1 MSVTGKLILEGK
13 MYHDFTI
20 GIPDVQGKITVKKKG
35 GSSFVL
41 FEYERVY
48 DPIRKFNIPK
58 RSIIGKVSDENGS
71 LMYPNENYQR
81 HFPAAVLPEERS
93 EAYRSCCLRIGAYLI
108 VDKVAQEYGLP
119 TMLEKYLGKDSGLLL
134 DLACY
139 SIISEDNAA
148 QYYPDF
154 AFSHPLFSQNMR
166 IYSDSKVSR
175 LLNSITKDHTIGFLD
190 SWNARRDR
198 RQRLYIS
205 YDSTNKNCQAGDVDI
220 VEFGKAKDDRG
231 LPVFNLAIA
240 FDKTNQVP
248 LFYEEYPGSINDVS
262 QFSFLVD
269 KVIDYG
275 YRRIGFILDRGYFS
289 KDNIRYMDDNGYS
302 FIIMVKG
309 MKSLV
314 SALVTSKIH
323 TFETS
328 RECSIRTYRV
338 YGTTVKSKLYADDT
352 KDRYVHIYYNPGRQA
367 AEREQLER
375 KIDNWKQ
382 FLKRFEGQV
391 LSFGKNITHY
401 FDIYYGKKGNIL
413 YAQEKPSVIETE
425 LSLCGYFCIV
435 TSEKMSAEEALILY
449 KGRDSS
455 EKLFSG
461 DKTFLGGRSMRVQS
475 QNALSSKIFIEF
487 VALIIRNRIY
497 TLLKEELFRI
507 DTRPNYMTV
516 PQAIRELEKIEMVR
530 RNNGTYRLDHAV
542 TKRQKNILNAFGLD
556 EEYVRF
562 KATEIGRLLAE
573 GKSLMDSDTD
583 KGEDED
589 GENEEYYFD

>member
-1 MSVTGKLILEGK
+1 

-20 GIPDVQGKITVKKKG
+20 GIPDVTGKITVKKKG

-41 FEYERVY
+41 FEYGRVY

-58 RSIIGKVSDENGS
+58 RAIIGKVSDKAAS

-81 HFPAAVLPEERS
+81 HFPTAVLPEERS
-93 EAYRSCCLRIGAYLI
+93 DAYRSCCLRIGAYLI
-108 VDKVAQEYGLP
+108 IDKVAQEYGLAP
-119 TMLEKYLGKDSGLLL
+119 MLEKHLGKDSGLLL

-154 AFSHPLFSQNMR
+154 AFSHPLFSHSMR

-175 LLNSITKDHTIGFLD
+175 LLGSITKDHTIGFLD

-205 YDSTNKNCQAGDVDI
+205 YDSTNKNCQAGEVDI
-220 VEFGKAKDDRG
+220 VEFGKAKDDKG
-231 LPVFNLAIA
+231 LPVFNLSLA

-262 QFSFLVD
+262 QFGFLVD
-269 KVIDYG
+269 KVIEYG
-275 YRRIGFILDRGYFS
+275 YRRMGFILDRGYFS
-289 KDNIRYMDDNGYS
+289 KDNIRYMDENGYS

-309 MKSLV
+309 MKDLV
-314 SALVTSKIH
+314 SALVSSRIH

-328 RECSIRTYRV
+328 RECAIRAYRV
-338 YGTTVKSKLYADDT
+338 YGTTVKARLYADDT
-352 KDRYVHIYYNPGRQA
+352 RDRYFHIYYNTGRQA
-367 AEREQLER
+367 AEREQLEQ
-375 KIDNWKQ
+375 KIESHKK
-382 FLKRFEGQV
+382 FFRRVEGRV
-391 LSFGKNITHY
+391 VSFSRNISHY
-401 FDIYYGKKGNIL
+401 FDIYYGKGDTFL
-413 YAQEKPSVIETE
+413 YAQEKASVIESE
-425 LSLCGYFCIV
+425 LALCGYFCIV
-435 TSEKMSAEEALILY
+435 TSERMGAEQALVLY

-507 DTRPNYMTV
+507 ESRPNYMTV
-516 PQAIRELEKIEMVR
+516 PEAIRELEKIEMVR

-542 TKRQKNILNAFGLD
+542 TRRQKTILNAFGLD
-556 EEYVRF
+556 EEYVRL
-562 KATEIGRLLAE
+562 KATEIGSLLAD
-573 GKSLMDSDTD
+573 GRSLMDSDRNEGD
-583 KGEDED
+583 DED
-589 GENEEYYFD
+589 GENEEYCFN